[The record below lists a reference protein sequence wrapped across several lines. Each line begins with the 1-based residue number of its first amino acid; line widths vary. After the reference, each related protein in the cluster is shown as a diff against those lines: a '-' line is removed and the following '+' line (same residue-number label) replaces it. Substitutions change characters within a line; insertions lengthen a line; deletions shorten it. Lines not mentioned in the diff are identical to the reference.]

1 MIVVDVALMRRT
13 INKEP
18 NMAENITSSL
28 RVEDT
33 DGERLAAT
41 VETKNGKVDIY
52 IGETDG
58 RRTSASSRPTPPWKA
73 RCRVSTTWSG
83 VRDERA
89 DEEDD
94 EAPEVPRRDPRR
106 RQGRDRGARHEERG
120 ARRQA
125 ARRGPRRAARR
136 RDDGQADPRRR
147 RRQEREDP
155 ARHRER
161 HRRPRRPQVARG
173 LARRRP
179 E

>member
-58 RRTSASSRPTPPWKA
+58 
-73 RCRVSTTWSG
+73 
-83 VRDERA
+83 
-89 DEEDD
+89 
-94 EAPEVPRRDPRR
+94 EAYIRIESPDAALEGEMPGLYYVV
-106 RQGRDRGARHEERG
+106 GGAR
-120 ARRQA
+120 
-125 ARRGPRRAARR
+125 
-136 RDDGQADPRRR
+136 
-147 RRQEREDP
+147 
-155 ARHRER
+155 
-161 HRRPRRPQVARG
+161 
-173 LARRRP
+173 
-179 E
+179 